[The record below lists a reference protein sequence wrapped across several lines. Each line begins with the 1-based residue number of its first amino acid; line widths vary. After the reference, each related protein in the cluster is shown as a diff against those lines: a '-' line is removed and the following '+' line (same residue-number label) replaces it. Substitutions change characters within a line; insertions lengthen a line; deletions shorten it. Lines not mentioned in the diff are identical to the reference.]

1 MVIFHGHVSHN
12 QRLSSLQLYS
22 WGESNQGSHHGGE
35 PQLPLTDL
43 CKEVEEVAR
52 HEEEGAELSWASEL
66 SFFFLWTHGELF
78 GVNCWDANSEY
89 MAYECLWQFLW
100 HFYHSKNG
108 DIYMRHRDTQTNGG
122 FLKWGHPQIIHLNR
136 NFQYKPSFFGYPHL
150 WKPPSLGIFRTSLT
164 SRLWCC
170 LPNTCE

>member
-1 MVIFHGHVSHN
+1 MAMLVITRGYHPCNSIHGVN
-12 QRLSSLQLYS
+12 L
-22 WGESNQGSHHGGE
+22 NQGSHHGE

-100 HFYHSKNG
+100 NFYHSKNG

-150 WKPPSLGIFRTSLT
+150 WKPPSLGIFQNQSNQSPLM
-164 SRLWCC
+164 
-170 LPNTCE
+170 LPSKHLRIVFF